1 VRVVIAEDSVLLRAG
16 LVRLLT
22 DAGADVVADVDN
34 AESLLTAVA
43 EFVPD
48 VCIVDVRMP
57 PTHTDEGIQAS
68 IQIRTKHPTVGVL
81 VLSQYV
87 EEHYAG
93 ELLAQGSSGIGYL
106 LKDRVADVDEFVDA
120 VRRVSEGGAVLDPE
134 VVSQIMARSRQRDPL
149 ATLTP
154 REKEVLS
161 LIAEGRSNAA
171 IAQALSIGSG
181 SVEKYV
187 NLVFVKLGL
196 EQDESDNRRVLAALK
211 YLRA

>member
-34 AESLLTAVA
+34 AELLLTAVA

-57 PTHTDEGIQAS
+57 PTHTDEGIKAS
-68 IQIRTKHPTVGVL
+68 IQIRTKYPTVGVL

-93 ELLAQGSSGIGYL
+93 ELLAQGSSGVGYL